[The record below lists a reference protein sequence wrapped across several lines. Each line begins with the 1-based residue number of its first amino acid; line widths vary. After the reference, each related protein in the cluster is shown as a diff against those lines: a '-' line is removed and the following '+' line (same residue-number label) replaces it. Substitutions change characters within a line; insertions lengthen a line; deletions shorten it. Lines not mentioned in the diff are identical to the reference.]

1 LLVIFVILQ
10 GVWLSRHME
19 HPAEW
24 VSIKIE
30 LPCLSQI

>member
-24 VSIKIE
+24 ASIKNE
-30 LPCLSQI
+30 LPYLKRI